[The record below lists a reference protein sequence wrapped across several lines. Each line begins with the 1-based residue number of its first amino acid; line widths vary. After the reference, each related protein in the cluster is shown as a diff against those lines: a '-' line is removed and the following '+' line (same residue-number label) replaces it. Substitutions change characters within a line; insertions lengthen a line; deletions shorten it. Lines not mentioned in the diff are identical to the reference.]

1 MDNNYNAFYA
11 YSYDYS
17 SGTCSYAS
25 ITECSPNN
33 EDTGNDYV
41 IRLRSNV
48 TYNNNNLSYSH
59 ITGYD
64 NLDIVYPKSGSS
76 ELSFNTLYENTGY
89 YILYIWGASPN
100 HEFTLTQWNI
110 VSNHQR
116 PGNSD
121 HLLYHWYAT
130 VHYKD
135 CIFNDNDHSYF
146 AGGYYSTVDYPSTTF
161 YGNSC
166 TDNIGSKRTV
176 YNHEWMSVEC
186 IVDFIQLYMNEREE
200 NAYLKHSIEDMVHQK
215 IDRYESFIDTLLHSW
230 SEY

>member
-1 MDNNYNAFYA
+1 M
-11 YSYDYS
+11 
-17 SGTCSYAS
+17 
-25 ITECSPNN
+25 IL
-33 EDTGNDYV
+33 
-41 IRLRSNV
+41 LRSNV
-48 TYNNNNLSYSH
+48 TYDNNNLSYSH

-89 YILYIWGASPN
+89 YILYIYGGTTTN

-116 PGNSD
+116 PGSSD
-121 HLLYHWYAT
+121 YLLCHWYAT

-146 AGGYYSTVDYPSTTF
+146 ADDWYSTVDYPSTTF

-166 TDNIGSKRTV
+166 TDNIGEKRAT
-176 YNHEWMSVEC
+176 YNHNYYSLNNC
-186 IVDFIQLYMNEREE
+186 IFTIQDQS
-200 NAYLKHSIEDMVHQK
+200 HSFT
-215 IDRYESFIDTLLHSW
+215 ST
-230 SEY
+230 